1 MNKKNINLCG
11 RVLVFSLL
19 AISTLIHAESPAA
32 KLYLLGYDIP
42 IQQRANVVTQDI
54 AAFAKYQ
61 QKRMD
66 STFFNQMTD
75 PTPKSKRDDYPSIDI
90 RDLTLCDI
98 NASADC
104 LTQISKNPKPYRQSI
119 QRLKPVLKDIDELRQ
134 SDSQELKNIF
144 PSHLQLL
151 GMHLPNYQML
161 PTPLLTENTLA
172 YYDSQKSGN
181 SKQVLAQICEDIDF
195 GKSLIASQQSLIS
208 SMIGKL
214 ILHSQLGL
222 LAASSEPLPQNCKNA
237 LQPMTTDDISICPLV
252 KSENQPLINEIMGT
266 ANIPILFS
274 RRASTKQINKWQR
287 PYCET
292 QWLKKVAKDVPVLAP
307 TIKEYRPILFNRI
320 GSDFLNLLMPNYTIY
335 QHQIQDVNAHLRLWQ
350 AALDPQCTSNIE
362 HYTKSLDTQWHSA
375 RKIRV
380 YEGKYLAINTYDT
393 RRFSKLI
400 VSCKPLI

>member
-32 KLYLLGYDIP
+32 KLYLLGYEIP
-42 IQQRANVVTQDI
+42 KHQRTNVVTQDI
-54 AAFAKYQ
+54 AAFEKYQ

-151 GMHLPNYQML
+151 GMHLPSYQML

-214 ILHSQLGL
+214 ILHSQLDL

-274 RRASTKQINKWQR
+274 RRASIKQINKWQR

-292 QWLKKVAKDVPVLAP
+292 QWLEKAAKDVPVLAP

-350 AALDPQCTSNIE
+350 AALDPQCTSDIE
-362 HYTKSLDTQWHSA
+362 HHINSLDTQWYFA
-375 RKIRV
+375 RNLHLDEEKH
-380 YEGKYLAINTYDT
+380 LTINTYDT
-393 RRFSKLI
+393 RHFAKLS
-400 VSCKPLI
+400 VGCKSFI